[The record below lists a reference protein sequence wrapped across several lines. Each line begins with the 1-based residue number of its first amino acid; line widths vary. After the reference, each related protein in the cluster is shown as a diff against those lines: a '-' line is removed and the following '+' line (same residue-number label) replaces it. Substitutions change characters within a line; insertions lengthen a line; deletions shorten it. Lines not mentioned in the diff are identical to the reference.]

1 MRAALLDLSSLG
13 PEDLDFSAL
22 EAAVDSLDYYDHTA
36 GIEQT
41 VARLQGKQIA
51 IVNKVLLSADVLA
64 QLPEL
69 KHIQVAATGTNNIDL
84 DYAREHG
91 ITVQNCQAYGVDSV
105 AQHALMLMLTLSTR
119 LLDYRQAVQ
128 QGDWSRSQNFCLLD
142 YPVES
147 LAGKTLGIVGYG
159 ELGQGVAR
167 LASAFGM
174 QVKIATRPGQA
185 SYGERL
191 ALSELLPQV
200 DVLSLHCPLT
210 EATQDLIAAPQ
221 FKAMKPSAL
230 LINCARGG
238 IVNEAD
244 LLHALANHD
253 IAAAAT
259 DVLSVEPPP
268 ADHPMLQ
275 YQGNNLIITP
285 HSAWASRKARQ
296 TIVQQLAQNIVSLNT
311 DAAQFLLL

>member
-1 MRAALLDLSSLG
+1 MHAALLDLSSLG
-13 PEDLDFSAL
+13 PSDLDFSAL
-22 EAAVDSLDYYDHTA
+22 EGAVESLRYYDHTQGA
-36 GIEQT
+36 EQT
-41 VARLQGKQIA
+41 IERLQGKQIA
-51 IVNKVLLSADVLA
+51 IVNKVLLNAEVLA

-69 KHIQVAATGTNNIDL
+69 KHIQVAATGTNNVDL
-84 DYAREHG
+84 DYAKQHG

-105 AQHALMLMLTLSTR
+105 AQHTLMLMLTLSTR

-128 QGDWSRSQNFCLLD
+128 QGDWSTSQNFCLLD

-167 LASAFGM
+167 LAEAFGM

-185 SYGERL
+185 SYGERI
-191 ALSELLPQV
+191 ALPELLPQV
-200 DVLSLHCPLT
+200 DILSLHCPLT
-210 EATQDLIAAPQ
+210 PATKDLIAAEQ
-221 FKAMKPSAL
+221 LQAMKPSAL

-244 LLHALANHD
+244 LLHALANGV
-253 IAAAAT
+253 IAGSAT
-259 DVLSVEPPP
+259 DVLTVEPPP

-275 YQGNNLIITP
+275 YRGNNLIITP

-311 DAAQFLLL
+311 DSAQFLLV

>member
-1 MRAALLDLSSLG
+1 MHAALLDLSSLG
-13 PEDLDFSAL
+13 PGDLDFSAL
-22 EAAVDSLDYYDHTA
+22 EASVESLDYYDHTTGA
-36 GIEQT
+36 EQT

-51 IVNKVLLSADVLA
+51 IVNKVLLTADVLA

-69 KHIQVAATGTNNIDL
+69 KHIQVAATGTNNVDL
-84 DYAREHG
+84 DYAKQHG

-105 AQHALMLMLTLSTR
+105 AQHTLMLMLTLSTR

-167 LASAFGM
+167 LAEAFGM

-191 ALSELLPQV
+191 ALTELLPQV
-200 DVLSLHCPLT
+200 DILSLHCPLT
-210 EATQDLIAAPQ
+210 PATKNLIAAEQ
-221 FKAMKPSAL
+221 LQAMKPSAL

-244 LLHALANHD
+244 LLHALSNGV
-253 IAAAAT
+253 IAGSAT
-259 DVLSVEPPP
+259 DVLTVEPP
-268 ADHPMLQ
+268 AVDHPMLQ

-311 DAAQFLLL
+311 DSAQFLLV

>member
-1 MRAALLDLSSLG
+1 MHAALLDLSSLG
-13 PEDLDFSAL
+13 PDDLHFDAL
-22 EAAVDSLDYYDHTA
+22 EAAVDSLDYYAHTQ
-36 GIEQT
+36 GVEQT
-41 VARLQGKQIA
+41 VARLQGKQVA
-51 IVNKVLLSADVLA
+51 IVNKVPLSAEVLA

-69 KHIQVAATGTNNIDL
+69 KHIQVAATGTNNVDL
-84 DYAREHG
+84 DYAKQHG
-91 ITVQNCQAYGVDSV
+91 ISVQNCQAYGVDSV
-105 AQHALMLMLTLSTR
+105 AQHTLMLMLTLSTR

-128 QGDWSRSQNFCLLD
+128 QGAWSRSQNFCLLD

-167 LASAFGM
+167 LAEAFGM
-174 QVKIATRPGQA
+174 QVKVATRPGQP

-191 ALSELLPQV
+191 ALAELLPQM
-200 DVLSLHCPLT
+200 DILSLHCPLT
-210 EATQDLIAAPQ
+210 ADTKDLIAAPQ
-221 FKAMKPSAL
+221 LQLMKPSAL

-238 IVNEAD
+238 IVNEGD
-244 LLHALANHD
+244 LLQALANKT

-296 TIVQQLAQNIVSLNT
+296 TIVEQLAQNITSLNT
-311 DAAQFLLL
+311 DAAQFLLV

>member
-1 MRAALLDLSSLG
+1 MHAALLDLSSLG
-13 PEDLDFSAL
+13 PGDLDFSAL
-22 EAAVDSLDYYDHTA
+22 EAAVESLDYHHHTS
-36 GIEQT
+36 GVEQT
-41 VARLQGKQIA
+41 VERLQGKQIA
-51 IVNKVLLSADVLA
+51 IVNKVLLTAEVLS
-64 QLPEL
+64 QLPDL
-69 KHIQVAATGTNNIDL
+69 KYIQVAATGTNNVDL
-84 DYAREHG
+84 DYAKEHG

-105 AQHALMLMLTLSTR
+105 AQHTLMLMLTLSTR

-167 LASAFGM
+167 LAEAFGM

-185 SYGERL
+185 SYGERI
-191 ALSELLPQV
+191 ALPELLPQV
-200 DVLSLHCPLT
+200 DILSLHCPLT
-210 EATQDLIAAPQ
+210 PETKDLIAAPQ
-221 FKAMKPSAL
+221 LQAMKPSAL

-238 IVNEAD
+238 IVNETD
-244 LLHALANHD
+244 LLQALAKQV
-253 IAAAAT
+253 IAGAAT

-268 ADHPMLQ
+268 SDHPMLQ

-311 DAAQFLLL
+311 DAAQFLLV